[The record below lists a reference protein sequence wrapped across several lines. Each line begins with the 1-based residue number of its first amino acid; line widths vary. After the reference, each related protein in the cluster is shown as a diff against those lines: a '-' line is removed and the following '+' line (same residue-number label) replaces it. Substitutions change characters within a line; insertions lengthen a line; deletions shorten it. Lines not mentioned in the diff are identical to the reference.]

1 MHSTMILSSVCL
13 LSVLSSIPA
22 VASKGT
28 ANVRNECDKPVYI
41 WTVDSKS
48 SGPEVVQ
55 PNEEYT
61 EDIHVDGRKH
71 VDAKKRAGVAIKIT
85 REPNG
90 LFVKNSPQLLL
101 QYNAEP
107 PKLWMNLHELN
118 GHPFDGS
125 PLSVTGCGDDITW
138 PTGVNWKDPKGTGN
152 GTTQCQYGL
161 SITLTLCGLA
171 EPGDCGHKRR
181 TEDCVSAQ
189 GGCVGHLYNGHGCC
203 PGLLCMGGMCRDLSH
218 PADLEAHPKLLEIAG
233 TNTTIQ

>member
-13 LSVLSSIPA
+13 LSVLSSLPA
-22 VASKGT
+22 VTGKGT

-48 SGPEVVQ
+48 TGPEIVQ

-71 VDAKKRAGVAIKIT
+71 VDAKKKAGVAIKIS

-101 QYNAEP
+101 QYNADP
-107 PKLWMNLHELN
+107 PKLWMNLHEIN

-125 PLSVTGCGDDITW
+125 PLSVAGCGDDITW

-152 GTTQCQYGL
+152 GTTHPSSNEL
-161 SITLTLCGLA
+161 
-171 EPGDCGHKRR
+171 DCGPRR
-181 TEDCVSAQ
+181 RAQ
-189 GGCVGHLYNGHGCC
+189 ACAPAHGVCAGDLVKNAGCC
-203 PGLLCMGGMCRDLSH
+203 PELVCMGGICRDFSLPVGVEEH
-218 PADLEAHPKLLEIAG
+218 VDPWEIIG
-233 TNTTIQ
+233 TNTTAL